1 MNLNL
6 LDIILVIPLLWFAY
20 NGYKKGLI
28 IEIASLAA
36 FVLGLYFA
44 FYFSD
49 ITAGYLKQYFS
60 IDQKYLAALSFL
72 ATFVIVLFAVLAL
85 GKILEKFIDILL
97 LGFLNKLAGAAFGL
111 LKGALFLSIIIFVIN
126 YFDTSHT
133 LIKPGSTKSSIF
145 YEPVQSVAPAL
156 YSWLHLENFN
166 FKLPDKDEVLK
177 KVI

>member
-6 LDIILVIPLLWFAY
+6 LDLILAVPLLWFAY

-49 ITAGYLKQYFS
+49 VTANYLRQFFS
-60 IDQKYLAALSFL
+60 IDQKYMAALSFL
-72 ATFVIVLFAVLAL
+72 VTFVVVLFAVLAL
-85 GKILEKFIDILL
+85 EKILEKFIDILL

-126 YFDTSHT
+126 YFDTSHAV
-133 LIKPGSTKSSIF
+133 IKPGIAKSSIF

-156 YSWLHLENFN
+156 YSWLHLDNFD